1 MSFLNDA
8 LSSFDRMD
16 KEKRLL
22 CAEVWNSVSDG
33 VQRKKLTQNGISDP
47 TERDRIID
55 QLKIRPA
62 LLVHVADCLMRD
74 LGRIS
79 SFAEVGTAQGLQSIL
94 FAKAFPDAS
103 VFTCDVKD
111 DRDESFKTQKNL
123 WFVNGD
129 SKQMSK
135 VLSGKD
141 KIDFCWI
148 DGAHDHYSVVNDF
161 AALVLRTH
169 SETVWAFDDY
179 DKRFGCFYDINTLV
193 QHFREHIVVE
203 LGLTASGNPN
213 RIVLARGFE

>member
-1 MSFLNDA
+1 MSLLKNS

-16 KEKRLL
+16 PTKRSI
-22 CAEVWNSVSDG
+22 CTEVWMSVSDK
-33 VQRKKLTQNGISDP
+33 VQRNKLTQNGISDP
-47 TERDRIID
+47 SERDRIIE

-62 LLVHVADCLMRD
+62 LLVHIADCIKRETGHLAS
-74 LGRIS
+74 I
-79 SFAEVGTAQGLQSIL
+79 AEVGTAQGLQSIL
-94 FAKAFPDAS
+94 FAKSFPDTT

-111 DRDESFKTQKNL
+111 DRDASFSNFQNL

-135 VLSGKD
+135 VLAGKEKVD
-141 KIDFCWI
+141 LCWI
-148 DGAHDHYSVVNDF
+148 DGAHDHYSVVSDF

-169 SETVWAFDDY
+169 SETIWAFDDY
-179 DKRFGCFYDINTLV
+179 DKRFGCFHDINVLV
-193 QHFREHIVVE
+193 QHFREHIVIE